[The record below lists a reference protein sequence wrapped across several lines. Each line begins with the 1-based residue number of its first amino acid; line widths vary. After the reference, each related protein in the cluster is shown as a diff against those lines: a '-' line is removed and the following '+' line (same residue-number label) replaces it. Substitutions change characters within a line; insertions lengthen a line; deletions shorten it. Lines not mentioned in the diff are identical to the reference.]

1 MASSEYF
8 TWDRLKPAQKRKRC
22 RYEGFTSRSCS
33 SAAQKERGHSYKEN
47 GSKENGCRSSSSG
60 GCFFSLRRSGRSRTN
75 VVKLNGDGNA
85 DGNDYDCFGGA
96 RLLRKSSHDIVD
108 HDTNHRMLSND
119 DTNHR
124 MLSNDDTNN
133 RMLSND
139 DTNNRM
145 LRNDDT
151 KMDDTNN
158 RMLRNDDTN
167 NRVFGNDD
175 TNNRMLRNDDTNNR
189 VFGNDD
195 TNNRVFGNIKA

>member
-8 TWDRLKPAQKRKRC
+8 TWDGLKPAQKGKRC

-85 DGNDYDCFGGA
+85 DGNDYDCFGAA

-108 HDTNHRMLSND
+108 HDTNNRMLR
-119 DTNHR
+119 NH
-124 MLSNDDTNN
+124 DTNN
-133 RMLSND
+133 RMLSNND
-139 DTNNRM
+139 TNNRMLSNNDTNNRM
-145 LRNDDT
+145 LRNH
-151 KMDDTNN
+151 DTNN
-158 RMLRNDDTN
+158 RMLSN
-167 NRVFGNDD
+167 ND
-175 TNNRMLRNDDTNNR
+175 TNNRMLSNNDTNNR
-189 VFGNDD
+189 MLSNNDND
-195 TNNRVFGNIKA
+195 TNNRMLSNNAKHRVFGEIKA

>member
-1 MASSEYF
+1 MASSGYF
-8 TWDRLKPAQKRKRC
+8 TWDRLKPAQKGKRC

-108 HDTNHRMLSND
+108 HDTN
-119 DTNHR
+119 
-124 MLSNDDTNN
+124 
-133 RMLSND
+133 
-139 DTNNRM
+139 NRM
-145 LRNDDT
+145 LR
-151 KMDDTNN
+151 
-158 RMLRNDDTN
+158 
-167 NRVFGNDD
+167 NDD

-189 VFGNDD
+189 MLRNDDTNHRMLRNDYINHRMLRNDYINHRVFGNDYINHRVFGND
-195 TNNRVFGNIKA
+195 YINHRVFGNDYINHRVFGNIKA